1 MSCSATGQAGM
12 MPLMLRRTC
21 KAQSGCGGERV
32 KALGVSRCE
41 VVCAGCKQ
49 VLGVS
54 GCEKVPADAGRELVL
69 GVSRCRHV

>member
-1 MSCSATGQAGM
+1 M
-12 MPLMLRRTC
+12 
-21 KAQSGCGGERV
+21 